1 MIAELHSIQTEEPLC
16 SFGWNSCYILYELVT
31 CFYQPYK
38 VERRNNHMYNFLILR
53 STNICLM
60 LWDMP
65 VDLELSTHADIPIV
79 DRNMR
84 KQLIIFQK
92 NGPVA
97 NPKGTVLVPVRADSA
112 SPESP

>member
-1 MIAELHSIQTEEPLC
+1 
-16 SFGWNSCYILYELVT
+16 
-31 CFYQPYK
+31 
-38 VERRNNHMYNFLILR
+38 
-53 STNICLM
+53 
-60 LWDMP
+60 MP

-79 DRNMR
+79 DRNLR